1 MTSLHA
7 PRTVR
12 QEWTAAMQA
21 TLVVC
26 SVCLLVAW
34 LAPSTRPWVPLV
46 LAVLWFRGPIGV
58 LLPVGLEPVLM
69 QYGAHHSTLAVVSIA
84 AAASAATEAI
94 SIRVMRGVASLEAL
108 SRTRQS
114 LRAGRVVRLFER
126 QPAAAV
132 AFGALSPVPD
142 WFIRS
147 LAAVS
152 GYHPVRY
159 VLADTVG
166 RLPKLW
172 IPVAAGGLITI
183 DASLMRGFL
192 LSQFVLVGTVAGL
205 RWYRARSGAQ
215 PSEVACPSTAS
226 VPSSRSSL
234 VHS

>member
-1 MTSLHA
+1 MTTPHA

-12 QEWTAAMQA
+12 QEWTVAMQA

-26 SVCLLVAW
+26 SICLLVAW
-34 LAPSTRPWVPLV
+34 LAPSTRPWMPLV
-46 LAVLWFRGPIGV
+46 LAVLWFRGPIGF

-84 AAASAATEAI
+84 AVASAATETI
-94 SIRVMRGVASLEAL
+94 SIRVMRGVASLDAV
-108 SRTRQS
+108 SRTRRS
-114 LRAGRVVRLFER
+114 LRASRIVRLFER

-159 VLADTVG
+159 VLADTIG

-172 IPVAAGGLITI
+172 IPVAAGGLISI
-183 DASLMRGFL
+183 DASLTRTFL
-192 LSQFVLVGTVAGL
+192 LSQVVLVGTVAGL
-205 RWYRARSGAQ
+205 RWYRARAGAQ
-215 PSEVACPSTAS
+215 PSEVACPSIAS
-226 VPSSRSSL
+226 APSSLSPL
-234 VHS
+234 AHS